1 MGFDLPTTV
10 KHTGRQIAPMSEI
23 SLTEIEIVVDAE
35 DERVVSW
42 RAEELIR
49 AGYDELDALEL
60 AFERQVDLH
69 RAIDLLQR
77 GCPPKTAVRILL

>member
-1 MGFDLPTTV
+1 ME
-10 KHTGRQIAPMSEI
+10 QM
-23 SLTEIEIVVDAE
+23 SLTEIEIVVDHE

-49 AGYDELDALEL
+49 AGFDEFDAIEL
-60 AFERQVDLH
+60 AFERHVDLH
-69 RAIDLLQR
+69 RAIDLVRR